1 MSNELTTHFADV
13 VNDTQVVRGGLKI
26 EDFEPTPHH
35 VLVEPLPPEEAIG
48 SVYIP
53 ESFRKKQAVGWV
65 RRISPHDADGLYEVG
80 DLVIFAHS
88 TGQDIELEGKALLI
102 LQYASQEEGE
112 ILGRIPKSKIDS
124 AA

>member
-1 MSNELTTHFADV
+1 MATEIETHFADV
-13 VNDTQVVRGGLKI
+13 ISDTHVVRSGLKI

-35 VLVEPLPPEEAIG
+35 VLVEPLPPEATIG
-48 SVYIP
+48 SLYIP
-53 ESFRKKQAVGWV
+53 ESFRKKQAAGWV
-65 RRISPHDADGLYEVG
+65 RSISPHDVDGLYEVG

-112 ILGRIPKSKIDS
+112 ILGRIPKTKIDS
-124 AA
+124 AK